1 MTVPKASIDL
11 DDGLIARKHEIGLA
25 RKIFDVQAVSETPR
39 MQTLPYQELRFG
51 VLAPN
56 PRHHLTS
63 FFLLTGVSQAK
74 APLYKSFTNYARIYS
89 VRTKCFY

>member
-63 FFLLTGVSQAK
+63 FFWANGVSQAK
-74 APLYKSFTNYARIYS
+74 HLCINRLQDYARIYS
-89 VRTKCFY
+89 CAQMFY